1 MQEDENKMTEKP
13 AIAPL
18 NKVFALVALKPRAFD
33 KDRSVT
39 LGNNPELAI
48 TWICSALLDRVV
60 DAQRDALE
68 ELLEVQENG
77 GIPESRIVRV
87 SSSNVTPL
95 PAGSGNLSEIPAC
108 NVQKVSFLP
117 GVVDRE
123 MTLRIQDDCTNV
135 TEVDIYRDPGASGD
149 SVIRE
154 WLVHLKATDLT
165 GQFPERSLER
175 ARILGEERTE
185 PAVPA
190 APAFVYDV

>member
-1 MQEDENKMTEKP
+1 MTEKP
-13 AIAPL
+13 AFAPL
-18 NKVFALVALKPRAFD
+18 NKVFAFVALKPRAFD
-33 KDRSVT
+33 KDRSGT

-48 TWICSALLDRVV
+48 TWICPALRGRVV
-60 DAQRDALE
+60 DAQREALE
-68 ELLEVQENG
+68 ELLVAEEEND
-77 GIPESRIVRV
+77 IPESRIVRV

-95 PAGSGNLSEIPAC
+95 PAGSGNLFEIPAC

-135 TEVDIYRDPGASGD
+135 TEVDIYRDPGVSRD
-149 SVIRE
+149 SMIRE

-165 GQFPERSLER
+165 GMFPERSLAT

-185 PAVPA
+185 PEVPA